1 MLHTLQIRIYITHT
15 ESQTHTYTNTVTF
28 LRENVILGEK
38 CLSPPGFY
46 EVHFTTT
53 VFVTQGP
60 RLTSRK
66 VKNYRSDRE
75 HMA

>member
-1 MLHTLQIRIYITHT
+1 MLHTLQVRICITHT
-15 ESQTHTYTNTVTF
+15 ESQTHKHTVTF

-38 CLSPPGFY
+38 RLSPPGFY
-46 EVHFTTT
+46 EVHFTTM
-53 VFVTQGP
+53 VLVTHGP